1 MPYAVIWSQ
10 RALDQLTA
18 IWIASKKRD
27 AVTAA
32 AHAAELQLG
41 NDPFGNSLA
50 FPNGLRELHVSPLW
64 VLFGVD
70 KLKRTVR
77 IMRVTTD
84 QPLANPAS
92 PNGQALLPS

>member
-1 MPYAVIWSQ
+1 MRYSIIWSQ
-10 RALDQLTA
+10 RALDQLAA
-18 IWIASKKRD
+18 IWLAATKRD
-27 AVTAA
+27 AVTGAT
-32 AHAAELQLG
+32 HAIEVQLA
-41 NDPFGNSLA
+41 NDPHSKSLR

-70 KLKRTVR
+70 DANRIVR

-92 PNGQALLPS
+92 PNGQALSPG